1 MAQPEK
7 SNFLN
12 KLARFVANP
21 TTDWAT
27 LDNAATEQK
36 GKAGPGGEMLELSPA
51 EIFAIRYQR
60 QKENRNIRVREFA
73 VLRQIRAGNSA
84 PGTQSSPSPQPV
96 SSHDAALMKPASA
109 QEHHSTRIT
118 DFSDKIKHLEQEMVE
133 QWWDKADGK
142 AKLPPEPAPVRE

>member
-21 TTDWAT
+21 TTDWAA

-36 GKAGPGGEMLELSPA
+36 GKAAPAEEKLELSSA

-60 QKENRNIRVREFA
+60 QKENRNIRIREFA
-73 VLRQIRAGNSA
+73 ALRQIRAGTTA
-84 PGTQSSPSPQPV
+84 PDTPNTPNTQPV
-96 SSHDAALMKPASA
+96 SAPDAVLVKSASA

-133 QWWDKADGK
+133 QWWTRRTARPS
-142 AKLPPEPAPVRE
+142 LLRSLNP